1 MRYFKV
7 LVLLTLFS
15 FILLFFAQN
24 IETLSGSL
32 FLSFTLFGGTWFSF
46 EYPFYFMALAVF
58 ILGGIFCLLYFFMD
72 KIRLSSRLKECKN
85 RVSTLEQEV
94 NSLRNL
100 PLEENP
106 PSGVENEND

>member
-7 LVLLTLFS
+7 FVVLTLFS
-15 FILLFFAQN
+15 FVLLFFAQN
-24 IETLSGSL
+24 IEALSMPL
-32 FLSFTLFGGTWFSF
+32 ALSFNLLGWSWFSF
-46 EYPFYFMALAVF
+46 EYPFYFMVLGSFV
-58 ILGGIFCLLYFFMD
+58 LGGIFCLSYFFMD
-72 KIRLSSRLKECKN
+72 KLRFSRRLRECKT

-106 PSGVENEND
+106 PSGVENQTD

>member
-7 LVLLTLFS
+7 LVLLALFS
-15 FILLFFAQN
+15 FVLLFFAQN
-24 IETLSGSL
+24 MEALSMPL
-32 FLSFTLFGGTWFSF
+32 FLSFTLFGGPWFSF
-46 EYPFYFMALAVF
+46 EYPFYFMALAAF
-58 ILGGIFCLLYFFMD
+58 ILGGIFCMLYFFMD
-72 KIRLSSRLKECKN
+72 KLRFSRRLREYKN

-106 PSGVENEND
+106 PSGVENENN

>member
-7 LVLLTLFS
+7 LILLALFS

-24 IETLSGSL
+24 IEALSMPLTLSFNLLGWS
-32 FLSFTLFGGTWFSF
+32 WFSF
-46 EYPFYFMALAVF
+46 EYPFYFMVLASFV
-58 ILGGIFCLLYFFMD
+58 LGGIFCLLYFFMD
-72 KIRLSSRLKECKN
+72 KLRFSRRLRECKN
-85 RVSTLEQEV
+85 RVSTLEEEV